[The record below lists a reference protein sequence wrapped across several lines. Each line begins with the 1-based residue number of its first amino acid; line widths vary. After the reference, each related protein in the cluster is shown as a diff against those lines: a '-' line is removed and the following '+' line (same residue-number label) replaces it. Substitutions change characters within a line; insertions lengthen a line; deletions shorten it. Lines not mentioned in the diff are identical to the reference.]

1 MKIMENN
8 KVELVGIAGE
18 LKFNHE
24 THSEKFYE
32 TQIRIKRHSDSIDTL
47 PVIVSE
53 RLIDKQDI
61 DNTRVKVIG
70 ELHSKNADGK
80 LILFIFAK
88 EFISNVEEADKNEI
102 ELDGF
107 LCKTPTYRQT
117 PLGREISDILL
128 AVNRSYG
135 RSDYIPCVVWG
146 RSARYVKKL
155 NISDTIKIKGRFQSR
170 EYIKNGE
177 VKTAYEVSV
186 ASVTDSEVEAEG

>member
-8 KVELVGIAGE
+8 KIDLVGIASGLE
-18 LKFNHE
+18 FSHE
-24 THSEKFYE
+24 THGEKFYE
-32 TQIRIKRHSDSIDTL
+32 TKVQVKRNSDYIDVL
-47 PVIVSE
+47 PVVVSE
-53 RLIDKQDI
+53 RLIDTANDFN
-61 DNTRVKVIG
+61 NTRVNVIG

-88 EFISNVEEADKNEI
+88 EFISNVEGADKNEI

-107 LCKTPTYRQT
+107 LCKTPTYRET

-146 RSARYVKKL
+146 RSARYVSKL
-155 NISDTIKIKGRFQSR
+155 NVSDTIKVKGRFQSR
-170 EYIKNGE
+170 EYTKGE
-177 VKTAYEVSV
+177 EVRIAYEVSV
-186 ASVTDSEVEAEG
+186 ASVTDSDI